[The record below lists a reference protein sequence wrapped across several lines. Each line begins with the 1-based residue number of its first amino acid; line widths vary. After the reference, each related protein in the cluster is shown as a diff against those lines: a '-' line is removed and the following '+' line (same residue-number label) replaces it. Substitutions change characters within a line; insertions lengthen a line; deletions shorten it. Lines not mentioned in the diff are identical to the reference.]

1 MKNLLSVLAVVIQ
14 IFLLSLLWKQLFGL
28 FQDLESMKKLSINSK
43 GSSVSEHDSTPS
55 SSTED
60 IHGAVQDAEQR
71 SESPISFSLSRVRE
85 LSNNSHPCLKISFQ
99 HIFSPG

>member
-1 MKNLLSVLAVVIQ
+1 MESH
-14 IFLLSLLWKQLFGL
+14 SLI

-60 IHGAVQDAEQR
+60 IHEAVQDSEPR
-71 SESPISFSLSRVRE
+71 SESPISFSLPRVRRFLNTVE
-85 LSNNSHPCLKISFQ
+85 YVKINCQ
-99 HIFSPG
+99 HFLNRRGNR

>member
-1 MKNLLSVLAVVIQ
+1 
-14 IFLLSLLWKQLFGL
+14 
-28 FQDLESMKKLSINSK
+28 MKKLSINSK

-60 IHGAVQDAEQR
+60 IPGAVQESGQR

-85 LSNNSHPCLKISFQ
+85 LSSSFLTHQVFTFIIHLYLKFNFGNPHFLISK
-99 HIFSPG
+99 IFCISVSY